1 MMSVMESSSG
11 QNVNSEVTA
20 EGSGAGHS
28 QTEVQ
33 LRGLTVCADERIL
46 LENVST
52 VFRAGEL
59 TLILGCSGVGKSVL
73 LRILAGL
80 TGRDHSAIR
89 FTGDVLFRTQQ
100 SNGRQGL
107 GESADLPSERD
118 VAVVFQSFA
127 LLDELSPME
136 NVLIALDHQAAG
148 TARKARNSAA
158 AELLKQLRVPTDR
171 AVAVMSGGQQQ
182 RLAIARAIA
191 PGNQVILYDEPTSG
205 LDILTA
211 KAVASLIQDT
221 HQKYRRTSI
230 VVTHDYATLAAIADR
245 ILLLNHHTQTLEDVP
260 REAWDRLMLQLGDPP
275 DMSVAGA
282 PSAWWKS
289 LYAWGIGVLSSS
301 GRFAQDML
309 ELPLTILPIWKSVFW
324 GLRYTRY
331 YLGLVAGPSA
341 CLYVA
346 VACLILGYVAQDFVF
361 RYLPFRQFSEPL
373 LTENLLHATGFSL
386 FRFLVPILST
396 LLIAARSGA
405 AVAADVGSK
414 VYGSQLDA
422 LSSLGAKPDR
432 VLRTPILYA
441 FLVGTPL
448 LSLLGYFTAAMSAA
462 FAFLLTH
469 PEPGLA
475 FWDAHFHKELIPQ
488 TGVFYRGTGWLT
500 VKLLLC
506 GAGIAV
512 IAWRQG
518 SSPKLSSEQISRGV
532 TRTILWSTLFVL
544 SIHFLFSLYEFEAKK

>member
-1 MMSVMESSSG
+1 MSVMESSSG
-11 QNVNSEVTA
+11 QIINPAGTA
-20 EGSGAGHS
+20 EDSVADHC

-33 LRGLTVCADERIL
+33 LHGLTVRAGERVL

-80 TGRDHSAIR
+80 TGPDHSAIQ
-89 FTGDVLFRTQQ
+89 FSGEVIFRKQR
-100 SNGRQGL
+100 SQGPHIAR
-107 GESADLPSERD
+107 ETANLPSERD
-118 VAVVFQSFA
+118 VAVVFQNFA
-127 LLDELSPME
+127 LLDELSPLE
-136 NVLIALDHQAAG
+136 NVLIALDHGKAG
-148 TARKARNSAA
+148 TGWKAREAVA
-158 AELLKQLRVPTDR
+158 TELLAQLLVPLDR
-171 AVAVMSGGQQQ
+171 AVAVLSGGQQQ

-211 KAVASLIQDT
+211 KAVASLIQET

-245 ILLLNHHTQTLEDVP
+245 ILVLNHQTQTLEDVP
-260 REAWDRLMLQLGDPP
+260 RETWDQLIQRLGDPP
-275 DMSVAGA
+275 DMSVVSV
-282 PSAWWKS
+282 PRRWWKP
-289 LYAWGIGVLSSS
+289 LFARGIGVLSSS

-309 ELPLTILPIWKSVFW
+309 ELPFTVLPIWKSASW

-346 VACLILGYVAQDFVF
+346 VACMILGYVAQDFVF

-414 VYGSQLDA
+414 VYGNQLDA
-422 LSSLGAKPDR
+422 LGSLGAKPDR
-432 VLRTPILYA
+432 ILRTPVLYA
-441 FLVGTPL
+441 FLLGTPL
-448 LSLLGYFTAAMSAA
+448 LSLLGYFTAAVSAA

-469 PEPGLA
+469 PEPGIA
-475 FWDAHFHKELIPQ
+475 FWDAHFHKELISQ
-488 TGVFYRGTGWLT
+488 TGVFYRGTGWMT
-500 VKLLLC
+500 VKLVLC
-506 GAGIAV
+506 GAGIAA